1 MPEIDDARVAGLI
14 ERAYALA
21 GQELEGIDDAA
32 RELARTADGDVEVV
46 AAAIRR
52 IRSAVTEAA
61 GQAED
66 AGGAGGAGGADRAT
80 KQVASLLR
88 RALEIGEWNWE

>member
-1 MPEIDDARVAGLI
+1 VAEIDDARVAGLI

-32 RELARTADGDVEVV
+32 RELARAADGDVEVA

-52 IRSAVTEAA
+52 IRSAVAEGPEGAA
-61 GQAED
+61 A
-66 AGGAGGAGGADRAT
+66 ADRAT